1 MFSLQLLVIFCCF
14 LQWSLLQVLCCH
26 FTTSL
31 GLSTV
36 NTSCTHVLYNIRVS
50 PLRFLPF
57 RLMLK
62 LHLLCLLSI
71 IFVTSPQEMSQTFQS
86 CRPITLSC
94 LTLAVP
100 LLWYYGFSLL
110 VLSPDPA
117 SLHIHRIYL
126 WIVLICIPSDMNA
139 KSFTWVKS
147 RSVKVTISWF
157 IRASVPALAETGEFL
172 LKKLTVVILETI
184 KNLYLTF
191 TERELYWR
199 LYIKCLH
206 LPLACIN
213 FIVLPDI
220 LGLSKAAACPLC
232 ILNSVDRVF
241 FFFNNV
247 ALAHKMLKL
256 MDY

>member
-1 MFSLQLLVIFCCF
+1 MGQ
-14 LQWSLLQVLCCH
+14 
-26 FTTSL
+26 
-31 GLSTV
+31 
-36 NTSCTHVLYNIRVS
+36 N
-50 PLRFLPF
+50 
-57 RLMLK
+57 
-62 LHLLCLLSI
+62 
-71 IFVTSPQEMSQTFQS
+71 QE
-86 CRPITLSC
+86 C
-94 LTLAVP
+94 
-100 LLWYYGFSLL
+100 
-110 VLSPDPA
+110 
-117 SLHIHRIYL
+117 
-126 WIVLICIPSDMNA
+126 
-139 KSFTWVKS
+139 KK
-147 RSVKVTISWF
+147 KKISWF